1 MRIRIDSR
9 LSDLAGSGL
18 VLLGF
23 LLAALALSAAPVV
36 LRSLGVGGAPS
47 APAPAVSP
55 APAPEPALS

>member
-9 LSDLAGSGL
+9 LTDLAGSGL

-36 LRSLGVGGAPS
+36 LRSLGVRPAS
-47 APAPAVSP
+47 AGPAPMISP
-55 APAPEPALS
+55 ALDRRTALT

>member
-23 LLAALALSAAPVV
+23 LLVAMAVSATPVL
-36 LRSLGVGGAPS
+36 LRSLGVRG
-47 APAPAVSP
+47 APAVH
-55 APAPEPALS
+55 APVISPALSRGTALT